1 MRLAD
6 GIWRVVR
13 GALLA
18 IAALILFIEEFGWR
32 PLAAWLGR
40 LARWGPIR
48 YIEERIVRLPARPAL
63 ALFLVPALLL
73 FPLKVAA
80 LGLIQ
85 AGHAAAGLAVI
96 VGAKVLGT
104 ALVGRLFILLEPQLR
119 QFAWFVR
126 VLEWWIE
133 TKDRVRDA
141 LRASAVWQRVRAA
154 CANGRR
160 WLRAVLR

>member
-48 YIEERIVRLPARPAL
+48 RLEERIVRLPARLAL

-104 ALVGRLFILLEPQLR
+104 GLVGRLFILLEPQLR
-119 QFAWFVR
+119 
-126 VLEWWIE
+126 
-133 TKDRVRDA
+133 
-141 LRASAVWQRVRAA
+141 
-154 CANGRR
+154 
-160 WLRAVLR
+160 